1 METVG
6 VRTLK
11 SQLSQYLQRAKEG
24 TAIIITQ
31 RHRPIAW
38 LGPVQSPLFKE
49 VVALVEEGVASWG
62 GGKPRGV
69 PRPIRLKGAKTVSDR
84 VSEDRQCSSMWI
96 PALW

>member
-11 SQLSQYLQRAKEG
+11 NQLSQYLQRAKGG

-49 VVALVEEGVASWG
+49 VIDLVEEGVASWG

-69 PRPIRLKGAKTVSDR
+69 PRPIRLKGAKTVSER
-84 VSEDRQCSSMWI
+84 VSEDRR
-96 PALW
+96 